1 MDYYEIFTKDI
12 TKDGVKF
19 KKGCEYKV
27 LFADRGYECLK
38 NGKNEVYFK
47 VEEIEPYTEIIEK

>member
-1 MDYYEIFTKDI
+1 MNYYEIFTKDI

-27 LFADRGYECLK
+27 LFADRGYECL
-38 NGKNEVYFK
+38 
-47 VEEIEPYTEIIEK
+47 